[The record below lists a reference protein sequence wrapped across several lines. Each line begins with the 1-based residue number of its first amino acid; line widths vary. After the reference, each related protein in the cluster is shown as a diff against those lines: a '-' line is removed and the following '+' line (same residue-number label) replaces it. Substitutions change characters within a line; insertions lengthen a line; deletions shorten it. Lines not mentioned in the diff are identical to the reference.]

1 VPPRTV
7 LEERADDLRSEARA
21 GIRKEGMDDMED
33 CSKEEQAFQRES
45 MQPRSVV
52 VGWAELVQVRSWA
65 VSSNPRDLLS
75 RPVAEKA

>member
-1 VPPRTV
+1 
-7 LEERADDLRSEARA
+7 
-21 GIRKEGMDDMED
+21 MED